1 MSFDAIRPA
10 FVFTL
15 PCVSPTARYGLNDH
29 TLTHVKYAG
38 TTELRRLDGV
48 EREHQ
53 DDIFG
58 FVIGCSSRTPLKELK
73 EEWLKT
79 GWSEDTVAH
88 PLVYARGTSNTEKS
102 GLTWTA
108 HQVRMV
114 VHVSIGWILIFLKDL
129 GIPNH

>member
-1 MSFDAIRPA
+1 MHLIH
-10 FVFTL
+10 
-15 PCVSPTARYGLNDH
+15 CQYI
-29 TLTHVKYAG
+29 G
-38 TTELRRLDGV
+38 TTESRRLDGV

-58 FVIGCSSRTPLKELK
+58 SVIGCSARTPVNELK

-79 GWSEDTVAH
+79 EWSEDTLAH
-88 PLVYARGTSNTEKS
+88 PLIYARGKSNTEKS

-108 HQVRMV
+108 SQVRMNI
-114 VHVSIGWILIFLKDL
+114 HVTIGWLLILLKDL

>member
-1 MSFDAIRPA
+1 MDW
-10 FVFTL
+10 
-15 PCVSPTARYGLNDH
+15 
-29 TLTHVKYAG
+29 YALIHFEYVG

-58 FVIGCSSRTPLKELK
+58 SVIGCSSRTPLKELK

-79 GWSEDTVAH
+79 EWSEDTLAH

-108 HQVRMV
+108 HQVRMDS
-114 VHVSIGWILIFLKDL
+114 HMSIGWLLILLKDL
-129 GIPNH
+129 GIPDH

>member
-1 MSFDAIRPA
+1 MYGY
-10 FVFTL
+10 TL
-15 PCVSPTARYGLNDH
+15 I
-29 TLTHVKYAG
+29 HVEYVG

-58 FVIGCSSRTPLKELK
+58 AVIGCSSRTPLKALE

-79 GWSEDTVAH
+79 GWSEDTLAH
-88 PLVYARGTSNTEKS
+88 PLVYARGKSDTEKS

-108 HQVRMV
+108 QQVRMV
-114 VHVSIGWILIFLKDL
+114 IHVPIERLLILMKDL
-129 GIPNH
+129 GIPDH